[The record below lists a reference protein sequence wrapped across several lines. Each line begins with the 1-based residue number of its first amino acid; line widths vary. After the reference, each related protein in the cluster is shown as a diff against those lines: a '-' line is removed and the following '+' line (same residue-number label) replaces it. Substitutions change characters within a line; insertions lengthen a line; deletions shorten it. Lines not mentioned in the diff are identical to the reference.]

1 LEHLIR
7 LGTRNEV
14 ATQKELIDDL
24 KNAAMKVNQEVLF
37 SKIAN
42 QVGRFDN
49 LLSYYRNVQD
59 FFI

>member
-1 LEHLIR
+1 MR

-24 KNAAMKVNQEVLF
+24 KNAATKINQEVLF

-42 QVGRFDN
+42 QVERFDN

>member
-1 LEHLIR
+1 MR

-24 KNAAMKVNQEVLF
+24 KNAATKINQEVLF